1 MAKDDQREAPPRL
14 GYSIMEFCK
23 AAPVSGVE
31 FYHMQKRAEAPA
43 VCRIGKAR
51 VVIRRETA
59 EQWLK
64 DREVVPAVP
73 IEDAA

>member
-14 GYSIMEFCK
+14 GYSITEFCK
-23 AAPVSGVE
+23 AVPVSRVE
-31 FYHMQKRAEAPA
+31 FYRMQKRGEAPA

-64 DREVVPAVP
+64 DREVLSVALLG
-73 IEDAA
+73 EAA